1 MLLLLST
8 GFGGKL
14 NFFSNEL
21 PKYQFYDF
29 FIPSTDTLVLN
40 YSVFVSLFVSS
51 LQFLTGF
58 SGFSNNLCFVSG
70 YSVLR
75 ILIWTT
81 SVWLEAVLTAAL
93 LKSPIF
99 FAFLNFQL
107 TMTMFLSVELM
118 FISAELKPDFNFI
131 LIIRYI
137 RNLKSYISFRSSGPS

>member
-75 ILIWTT
+75 ILI
-81 SVWLEAVLTAAL
+81 
-93 LKSPIF
+93 
-99 FAFLNFQL
+99 
-107 TMTMFLSVELM
+107 
-118 FISAELKPDFNFI
+118 
-131 LIIRYI
+131 
-137 RNLKSYISFRSSGPS
+137 